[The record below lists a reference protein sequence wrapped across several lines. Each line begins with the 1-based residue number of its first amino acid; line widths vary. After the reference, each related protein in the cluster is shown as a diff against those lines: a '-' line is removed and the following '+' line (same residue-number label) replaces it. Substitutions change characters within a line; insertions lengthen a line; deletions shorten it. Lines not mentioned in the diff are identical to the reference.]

1 MLQSSY
7 LGLFLGF
14 KFCFT
19 DLWFPNFS
27 PTFTLLWLLKHILL
41 ACWTGFLSPIFLLYC
56 SVFFLLVCL
65 FLQMKF
71 WIMSNW
77 KEILLVILFSL
88 CCFGLIST
96 ELTSYHRNTTHL
108 AVLQVSFMPL
118 GKYLF
123 SLCMFI
129 LNICWNIL
137 QYMKTIILVCFA
149 TNHQLIGIP
158 STSVSF
164 EKAMAPT
171 PVLLPGKSQWWG
183 SMVGCS
189 PWGR

>member
-1 MLQSSY
+1 MCVCVFVRNPFKGLCLVVPVFIFHVPVFIFHLLTSFDLCLEYHLIWFEMLQSSY

-123 SLCMFI
+123 SL
-129 LNICWNIL
+129 
-137 QYMKTIILVCFA
+137 Y
-149 TNHQLIGIP
+149 
-158 STSVSF
+158 
-164 EKAMAPT
+164 
-171 PVLLPGKSQWWG
+171 
-183 SMVGCS
+183 
-189 PWGR
+189 